1 MSAEHEFEKQ
11 VSRQLDALRI
21 SPHEDDWQ
29 RIYEQLHPRRR
40 RRLLWWWLA
49 GLLVL
54 GGAGIYFSQQPAGNA
69 QPHTAVKA
77 QGPSAGA
84 PIAGPVAANGA
95 APTAAQPSAS
105 SQPSRLGPALPEEQ
119 TKAETS
125 GSSDQPLAD
134 ASPQAPGVAA
144 ATAQGNARASAA
156 RRSPRPSLGPGATRS
171 RPASTTVAN
180 EVPATD
186 GSVGALPSVDGFST
200 TIADKPLKKM
210 TGLATAE
217 PEPML
222 IDPSLRT
229 MVAPLYRQLPPAGQL
244 LPPLPGTPAAPVLQK
259 NRASQNSWRWGAY
272 AGAGISQLRQSLTTN
287 KAQADMALGNPGGSS
302 AGLVRALEQTNQ
314 QAGHFWQAGLLAQY
328 EWRQRA
334 RLQLGLGVA
343 QHRWE
348 ATSTGRVDSF
358 ANTGAFVT
366 NLSSYQVQTAQQ
378 LWLLELPLQYGR
390 RLTANRPL
398 SLWAEGA
405 FVSAFQL
412 SARQQL
418 IRAEIQGANRAA
430 DTSSAVRLAASW
442 LPQLRLGLSLQK
454 RGRWHW
460 QLSPAVAYS
469 LNSGVQV
476 GSLRRHLLSA
486 QLQWCLLLPTSKA
499 R

>member
-29 RIYEQLHPRRR
+29 RIYERLHPRRR

-54 GGAGIYFSQQPAGNA
+54 AGAGIYFSQQPAG
-69 QPHTAVKA
+69 KA
-77 QGPSAGA
+77 QGHTVAAVPGTNEPTSGDMAASATGA
-84 PIAGPVAANGA
+84 AIIAGQPAAEGEPTNASPASPGKPTIAEQSNAPRQPVVADLPAPAIAGTAAAGGSLRRSKTARSGAAAFVAANELLS
-95 APTAAQPSAS
+95 APGRQ
-105 SQPSRLGPALPEEQ
+105 RVLPPNNQ
-119 TKAETS
+119 TKTADESPTTD
-125 GSSDQPLAD
+125 SS
-134 ASPQAPGVAA
+134 S
-144 ATAQGNARASAA
+144 
-156 RRSPRPSLGPGATRS
+156 
-171 RPASTTVAN
+171 
-180 EVPATD
+180 
-186 GSVGALPSVDGFST
+186 
-200 TIADKPLKKM
+200 
-210 TGLATAE
+210 LATAE

-229 MVAPLYRQLPPAGQL
+229 MVAPLDRELPPAGQL
-244 LPPLPGTPAAPVLQK
+244 LPPLPGAPALPAMRKAPTTHS
-259 NRASQNSWRWGAY
+259 NWRWGAY

-287 KAQADMALGNPGGSS
+287 KAQADVAVGNPGGSS
-302 AGLVRALEQTNQ
+302 AGLVRALQQTNQ

-348 ATSTGRVDSF
+348 ATSIGRVDSF
-358 ANTGAFVT
+358 ANTGAFVA
-366 NLSSYQVQTAQQ
+366 NLSSYRLQTAQH

-390 RLTANRPL
+390 RLTSNRPL

-412 SARQQL
+412 SASQQL

-469 LNSGVQV
+469 LSSGVQV
-476 GSLRRHLLSA
+476 GSLHRHLLSA
-486 QLQWCLLLPTSKA
+486 QLQWRLFLPTSQA